1 MYIAVF
7 KNNGKDYLRLME
19 SYRTQNEQG
28 EVAIRKKIIYNIG
41 PLSKFDDGKPEYL
54 KRLRES
60 FRKGNPLIQELEGYT
75 GKKAPIEKYTI
86 RMQEGDPE
94 CVGHPKLY
102 SHVFLD
108 KLFEELGLHFFFS
121 SYKGFSKI
129 EYDVLN
135 FVKILTYGR
144 ILNPDSKMGTLD
156 QNNDYYAPI
165 LKDKFNP
172 YNVYDT
178 LDFIYENKEKIIRR
192 MNTSL
197 VKKWHRNPE
206 IIFYDVTNFFFET
219 DDPDEDVFD
228 ENGAVIKKGIR
239 KMGVSKENRKQPIV
253 QMGLFMDDRGLP
265 ISIESFPGNTLDA
278 NTFKPAISKSIDG
291 LDYARFIMIAD
302 RGMCNYQN
310 IFHLLERNNGY
321 IIAKSL
327 LKSTKAE
334 QEWAYSD
341 DDFIEV
347 SKDFKYKSH
356 IVKRTVKDA
365 DGKKRT
371 VTENVIV
378 YWSRNFYERDLHE
391 NARFLETLEK
401 ILKNPK
407 GFRITDMQARMLR
420 PFFKDDFFNSETGEV
435 IAASKLKALLDK
447 EKLEEFKSHFGY
459 YQIITSEINMPV
471 PEVIEKYHGLTRIE
485 DQFRVMKSDL
495 ETRPVYVRTREH
507 IEAHLII
514 CLIALT
520 MIRMIQCKI
529 CHSGLVPKSDDIT
542 LWSMGLPANRIQKAL
557 NKWNVEHFAND
568 LYRFCNLDDSDLKL
582 ILDAFNISIPT
593 KLFHKAD
600 LKSQIK
606 NIIVD
611 I

>member
-1 MYIAVF
+1 MYIDIF
-7 KNNGKDYLRLME
+7 KNNGTEYIRLRE
-19 SYRTQNEQG
+19 SYRTKTAEG
-28 EVAIRKKIIYNIG
+28 KVAIRKKTICNIG
-41 PLSKFDDGKPEYL
+41 PLSKFDDGQPDYL
-54 KRLRES
+54 ERLRES
-60 FRKGNPLIQELEGYT
+60 FRLGNPLIPELTEYT
-75 GKKAPIEKYTI
+75 GKEPPIEKYSI
-86 RMQEGDPE
+86 RLQEGDPE
-94 CVGHPKLY
+94 CVGHPQLY

-108 KLFEELGLHFFFS
+108 KLFDELGLEDFFR

-129 EYDVLN
+129 QYDVLN
-135 FVKILTYGR
+135 FVRLLVYGR
-144 ILNPDSKMGTLD
+144 ILNPDFKMATLE
-156 QNNDYYAPI
+156 QNDDYYTPL
-165 LKDKFNP
+165 LKNFNK

-206 IIFYDVTNFFFET
+206 IIFYDVTNFFFEIE
-219 DDPDEDVFD
+219 DPDEDVLD
-228 ENGAVIKKGIR
+228 EYGNVIEKGFR
-239 KMGVSKENRKQPIV
+239 KIGVSKENRKQPIV
-253 QMGLFMDDRGLP
+253 QMGLFMDDQGLP

-291 LDYARFIMIAD
+291 LEYARFIMIAD

-310 IFHLLERNNGY
+310 VFHLLDQNNGY
-321 IIAKSL
+321 ILAKSL

-341 DDFIEV
+341 DGFIQE
-347 SKDFKYKSH
+347 SRDFKYKSR
-356 IVKRTVKDA
+356 IMKRTVKDA
-365 DGKKRT
+365 NGKKRT

-420 PFFKDDFFNSETGEV
+420 SFFKSDFFNSETGEV

-459 YQIITSEINMPV
+459 YQIITSEINMP
-471 PEVIEKYHGLTRIE
+471 PLEAIEKYHGLTRIE

-507 IEAHLII
+507 IEAHLLI

-520 MIRMIQCKI
+520 MLRMIQCKI
-529 CHSGLVPKSDDIT
+529 CRSGLVPKSEDIT
-542 LWSMGLPANRIQKAL
+542 LWSMGLTAYRIQKAL
-557 NKWNVEHFAND
+557 NKWKVELLADD
-568 LYRFCNLDDSDLKL
+568 LYRFTDLDDPDLKL
-582 ILDAFNISIPT
+582 ILDSFDIRIPA
-593 KLFHKAD
+593 KLFRKTD
-600 LKSQIK
+600 LKSQIR
-606 NIIVD
+606 NINVTI
-611 I
+611 

>member
-1 MYIAVF
+1 MYIDIF
-7 KNNGKDYLRLME
+7 KNNGTEYIRLRE
-19 SYRTQNEQG
+19 SYRTKTADG
-28 EVAIRKKIIYNIG
+28 KVAIRKRTLCNIG
-41 PLSKFDDGKPEYL
+41 PLSKFDDGKPDYL
-54 KRLRES
+54 DRLRES
-60 FRKGNPLIQELEGYT
+60 FRLGAPLIPELTEYT
-75 GKKAPIEKYTI
+75 GKKPPLEKYHFHL
-86 RMQEGDPE
+86 QEGDPE
-94 CVGHPKLY
+94 CIGHPRLY

-108 KLFEELGLHFFFS
+108 RLLDELGLEDFFR

-129 EYDVLN
+129 QYDVLN
-135 FVKILTYGR
+135 FVRLLVYGR
-144 ILNPDSKMGTLD
+144 ILNPDSKIATLE
-156 QNNDYYAPI
+156 QNDDYYTPL
-165 LKDKFNP
+165 LKNFNS

-219 DDPDEDVFD
+219 SDPDEDLLD
-228 ENGAVIKKGIR
+228 EDGNLIERGIR

-253 QMGLFMDDRGLP
+253 QMGLFMDDQGLP

-278 NTFKPAISKSIDG
+278 NTFKTAISKSIDN

-310 IFHLLERNNGY
+310 IFHLLDQNNGY

-327 LKSTKAE
+327 LKSTKSE
-334 QEWAYSD
+334 QEWAYSNA
-341 DDFIEV
+341 DFIEV
-347 SKDFKYKSH
+347 SKDFKYKSR
-356 IVKRTVKDA
+356 IVKRTVKDTC
-365 DGKKRT
+365 GEKRT

-391 NARFLETLEK
+391 NARFLDTLEK

-407 GFRITDMQARMLR
+407 GFRVTDMQARQMR
-420 PFFKDDFFNSETGEV
+420 QFFRGDILNSETGEV
-435 IAASKLKALLDK
+435 IEASKLRALLDK
-447 EKLEEFKSHFGY
+447 KKLEEFKSHFGF

-507 IEAHLII
+507 IEAHLLI

-542 LWSMGLPANRIQKAL
+542 LWSMGLPAYRIQKAL
-557 NKWNVEHFAND
+557 NKWKVEHLTDD
-568 LYRFCNLDDSDLKL
+568 LYRFTDLDDPDLKL
-582 ILDAFNISIPT
+582 ILDSFDVKIPA
-593 KLFHKAD
+593 KLFRKTD

-606 NIIVD
+606 NINVTI
-611 I
+611 

>member
-1 MYIAVF
+1 MYIDIF
-7 KNNGKDYLRLME
+7 KNNGTEYIRLRE
-19 SYRTQNEQG
+19 SYRTKTADG
-28 EVAIRKKIIYNIG
+28 KVAIRKRTLCNIG
-41 PLSKFDDGKPEYL
+41 PLSKFDDGKPDYL
-54 KRLRES
+54 DRLRES
-60 FRKGNPLIQELEGYT
+60 FRLGTPLIPELTEYT
-75 GKKAPIEKYTI
+75 GKKPPLEKYHFHL
-86 RMQEGDPE
+86 QEGDPE
-94 CVGHPKLY
+94 CIGHPRLY

-108 KLFEELGLHFFFS
+108 RLLDELGLEDFFR

-129 EYDVLN
+129 QYDVLN
-135 FVKILTYGR
+135 FVRLLVYGR
-144 ILNPDSKMGTLD
+144 ILNPDSKIATLE
-156 QNNDYYAPI
+156 QNDDYYTPL
-165 LKDKFNP
+165 LKNFNS

-219 DDPDEDVFD
+219 SDPDEDLLD
-228 ENGAVIKKGIR
+228 EDGNLIERGIR

-253 QMGLFMDDRGLP
+253 QMGLFMDDQGLP

-278 NTFKPAISKSIDG
+278 NTFKPAISKSIDN

-310 IFHLLERNNGY
+310 IFHLLDQNNGY

-327 LKSTKAE
+327 LKSTKSE
-334 QEWAYSD
+334 QEWAYSNA
-341 DDFIEV
+341 DFIEV
-347 SKDFKYKSH
+347 SKDFKYKSR
-356 IVKRTVKDA
+356 IVKRTVKDTC
-365 DGKKRT
+365 GEKRT

-391 NARFLETLEK
+391 NARFLDTLEK

-407 GFRITDMQARMLR
+407 GFRVTDMQARQMR
-420 PFFKDDFFNSETGEV
+420 QFFRGDILNSETGEV
-435 IAASKLKALLDK
+435 IEASKLRALLDK
-447 EKLEEFKSHFGY
+447 KKLEEFKSHFGF

-507 IEAHLII
+507 IEAHLLI

-542 LWSMGLPANRIQKAL
+542 LWSMGLPAYRIQKAL
-557 NKWNVEHFAND
+557 NKWKVEHLADD
-568 LYRFCNLDDSDLKL
+568 LYRFTDLDDPDLKL
-582 ILDAFNISIPT
+582 ILDSFDVKIPA
-593 KLFHKAD
+593 KLFRKTD

-606 NIIVD
+606 NINVTI
-611 I
+611 

>member
-1 MYIAVF
+1 MYIDIF
-7 KNNGKDYLRLME
+7 KNNGTEYIRLRE
-19 SYRTQNEQG
+19 SYRTKTADG
-28 EVAIRKKIIYNIG
+28 KVAIRKRTLCNIG
-41 PLSKFDDGKPEYL
+41 PLSKFDDGKPDYL
-54 KRLRES
+54 DRLRES
-60 FRKGNPLIQELEGYT
+60 FRLGAPLIPELTEYT
-75 GKKAPIEKYTI
+75 GKKPPLEKYHFHL
-86 RMQEGDPE
+86 QEGDPE
-94 CVGHPKLY
+94 CIGHPRLY

-108 KLFEELGLHFFFS
+108 RLLDELGLEDFFR

-129 EYDVLN
+129 QYDVLN
-135 FVKILTYGR
+135 FVRLLVYGR
-144 ILNPDSKMGTLD
+144 ILNPDSKIATLE
-156 QNNDYYAPI
+156 QNDDYYTPL
-165 LKDKFNP
+165 LKNFNS

-219 DDPDEDVFD
+219 SDPDEDLLD
-228 ENGAVIKKGIR
+228 EDGNLIERGIR

-253 QMGLFMDDRGLP
+253 QMGLFMDDQGLP

-278 NTFKPAISKSIDG
+278 NTFKPAISKSIDN

-310 IFHLLERNNGY
+310 IFHLLDQNNGY

-327 LKSTKAE
+327 LKSTKSE
-334 QEWAYSD
+334 QEWAYSNA
-341 DDFIEV
+341 DFIEV
-347 SKDFKYKSH
+347 SKDFKYKSN
-356 IVKRTVKDA
+356 IVKRTVKDTC
-365 DGKKRT
+365 GEKRT

-391 NARFLETLEK
+391 NARFLDTLEK

-407 GFRITDMQARMLR
+407 GFRVTDMQARQMR
-420 PFFKDDFFNSETGEV
+420 QFFRGDILNSETGEV
-435 IAASKLKALLDK
+435 IEASKLRALLDK
-447 EKLEEFKSHFGY
+447 KKLEEFKSHFGF

-495 ETRPVYVRTREH
+495 ETRSVYVRTREH
-507 IEAHLII
+507 IEAHLLI

-529 CHSGLVPKSDDIT
+529 CHSGLLPKSDDIT
-542 LWSMGLPANRIQKAL
+542 LWSMGLPAYRIQKAL
-557 NKWNVEHFAND
+557 NKWKVEHLADD
-568 LYRFCNLDDSDLKL
+568 LYRFTDLDDPNLKL
-582 ILDAFNISIPT
+582 ILDSFDVKIPA
-593 KLFHKAD
+593 KLFRKTD

-606 NIIVD
+606 NINVTI
-611 I
+611 

>member
-1 MYIAVF
+1 MYIDIF
-7 KNNGKDYLRLME
+7 KNNGTEYIRLRE
-19 SYRTQNEQG
+19 SYRTKTAEG
-28 EVAIRKKIIYNIG
+28 KVAIRKRTICNIG
-41 PLSKFDDGKPEYL
+41 PLSKFDDGQPDYL
-54 KRLRES
+54 ERLRES
-60 FRKGNPLIQELEGYT
+60 FRLGNPLIPELTEYT
-75 GKKAPIEKYTI
+75 GKKPPIEKYSI
-86 RMQEGDPE
+86 RLQEGDPE
-94 CVGHPKLY
+94 CVGHPQLY

-108 KLFEELGLHFFFS
+108 KLFDELGLEDFFR

-129 EYDVLN
+129 QYDVLN
-135 FVKILTYGR
+135 FVRLLVYGR
-144 ILNPDSKMGTLD
+144 ILNPDSKMATLE
-156 QNNDYYAPI
+156 QNDDYYTPL
-165 LKDKFNP
+165 LKNFNK

-206 IIFYDVTNFFFET
+206 IIFYDVTNFFFEIE
-219 DDPDEDVFD
+219 DPDEDVLD
-228 ENGAVIKKGIR
+228 EYGNVIEKGFR
-239 KMGVSKENRKQPIV
+239 KIGVSKENRKQPIV
-253 QMGLFMDDRGLP
+253 QMGLFMDDQGLP

-291 LDYARFIMIAD
+291 LEYARFIMIAD

-310 IFHLLERNNGY
+310 VFHLLDQNNGY
-321 IIAKSL
+321 ILAKSL

-341 DDFIEV
+341 DGFIQE
-347 SKDFKYKSH
+347 SRDFKYKSR
-356 IVKRTVKDA
+356 IMKRTVKDA
-365 DGKKRT
+365 NGKKRT

-420 PFFKDDFFNSETGEV
+420 PFFKSDFFNSETGEV

-459 YQIITSEINMPV
+459 YQIITSEINMP
-471 PEVIEKYHGLTRIE
+471 PLEAIEKYHGLTRIE

-507 IEAHLII
+507 IEAHLLI

-542 LWSMGLPANRIQKAL
+542 LWSMGLPAYRIQKAL
-557 NKWNVEHFAND
+557 NKWKVEILADD
-568 LYRFCNLDDSDLKL
+568 LYRFTDLDDPDLKL
-582 ILDAFNISIPT
+582 ILDSFDIRIPA
-593 KLFHKAD
+593 KLFRKTD
-600 LKSQIK
+600 LKSQIR
-606 NIIVD
+606 NINVTI
-611 I
+611 

>member
-1 MYIAVF
+1 MYIDIF
-7 KNNGKDYLRLME
+7 KNNNTEYIRLRE
-19 SYRTQNEQG
+19 SYRTKTSEG
-28 EVAIRKKIIYNIG
+28 KVAIRKRTICNIG
-41 PLSKFDDGKPEYL
+41 PLSKFDDGQPNYL
-54 KRLRES
+54 ERLRES
-60 FRKGNPLIQELEGYT
+60 FRLGNPLIPELTEYT
-75 GKKAPIEKYTI
+75 GKKPPMEKYTI
-86 RMQEGDPE
+86 RLQEGDPE
-94 CVGHPKLY
+94 CIGHPRLY

-108 KLFEELGLHFFFS
+108 KLFDELGLKDFFR

-129 EYDVLN
+129 QYDVLN
-135 FVKILTYGR
+135 FVRLLVYGR
-144 ILNPDSKMGTLD
+144 ILNPDSKMATLE
-156 QNNDYYAPI
+156 QNDDYYTPL
-165 LKDKFNP
+165 LKNFNP

-178 LDFIYENKEKIIRR
+178 LDFIYENREKIIRR

-206 IIFYDVTNFFFET
+206 IIFYDVTNFFFDIE
-219 DDPDEDVFD
+219 DPDEDVLD
-228 ENGAVIKKGIR
+228 KEGNVMERGIR

-253 QMGLFMDDRGLP
+253 QMGLFMDDQGLP
-265 ISIESFPGNTLDA
+265 ISIEAFPGNTLDA

-291 LDYARFIMIAD
+291 LEYARFIMIAD

-310 IFHLLERNNGY
+310 VFHLFDQNNGY
-321 IIAKSL
+321 ILAKSL

-334 QEWAYSD
+334 QVWAYSD
-341 DDFIEV
+341 DGFIQE
-347 SKDFKYKSH
+347 SKDFKYKSR
-356 IVKRTVKDA
+356 IMKRTVKDVN
-365 DGKKRT
+365 GKKRT

-407 GFRITDMQARMLR
+407 GFQITDMQARMMR
-420 PFFKDDFFNSETGEV
+420 PFFKADFFNSETGEV
-435 IAASKLKALLDK
+435 IAGSKLKALLDK

-459 YQIITSEINMPV
+459 YQIITSEINMP
-471 PEVIEKYHGLTRIE
+471 PLEAIEKYHGLTRIE

-507 IEAHLII
+507 IEAHLLI

-542 LWSMGLPANRIQKAL
+542 LWSMGLPAYRIQKAL
-557 NKWNVEHFAND
+557 NKWKVELLADD
-568 LYRFCNLDDSDLKL
+568 LYRFTDLDDPDLKL
-582 ILDAFNISIPT
+582 ILDSFDIKIPA
-593 KLFHKAD
+593 KLFRKTD
-600 LKSQIK
+600 LKSQIR
-606 NIIVD
+606 NINVTI
-611 I
+611 

>member
-1 MYIAVF
+1 MYIDIF
-7 KNNGKDYLRLME
+7 KNNGTEYIRLRE
-19 SYRTQNEQG
+19 SYRTKTAEG
-28 EVAIRKKIIYNIG
+28 KVAIRKRTICNIG
-41 PLSKFDDGKPEYL
+41 PLSKFDDGQPDYL
-54 KRLRES
+54 ERLRES
-60 FRKGNPLIQELEGYT
+60 FRLGNPLIPELTGYT
-75 GKKAPIEKYTI
+75 GKKPPIEKYSI
-86 RMQEGDPE
+86 RLQEGDPE
-94 CVGHPKLY
+94 CVGHPRLY
-102 SHVFLD
+102 SHVFLN
-108 KLFEELGLHFFFS
+108 KLFDELGLEDFFR

-129 EYDVLN
+129 QYDVLN
-135 FVKILTYGR
+135 FVRLLVYGR
-144 ILNPDSKMGTLD
+144 ILNPDSKMATLE
-156 QNNDYYAPI
+156 QNDDYYTPL
-165 LKDKFNP
+165 LKNFNK

-192 MNTSL
+192 MNTAL

-206 IIFYDVTNFFFET
+206 IIFYDVTNFFFEIE
-219 DDPDEDVFD
+219 DPDEDILD
-228 ENGAVIKKGIR
+228 EEGNVIERGIR

-253 QMGLFMDDRGLP
+253 QMGLFMDDQGLP

-291 LDYARFIMIAD
+291 LEYARFIMVAD

-310 IFHLLERNNGY
+310 AFHLLDQNNGY
-321 IIAKSL
+321 ILAKSL

-334 QEWAYSD
+334 QEWAYSNA
-341 DDFIEV
+341 DFVEV
-347 SKDFKYKSH
+347 SKDFKYKSR
-356 IVKRTVKDA
+356 IMKRTVKDA
-365 DGKKRT
+365 NGKKRT
-371 VTENVIV
+371 LTENVIV

-420 PFFKDDFFNSETGEV
+420 PFFKSDFFNSETGEV

-459 YQIITSEINMPV
+459 YQIITSEINMP
-471 PEVIEKYHGLTRIE
+471 PLEAIEKYHGLTRIE

-507 IEAHLII
+507 IEAHLLI

-542 LWSMGLPANRIQKAL
+542 LWSMGLPAYRIQKAL
-557 NKWNVEHFAND
+557 NKWKVELLADD
-568 LYRFCNLDDSDLKL
+568 LYRFIDLDDQDLKL
-582 ILDAFNISIPT
+582 ILDSFDIRIPA
-593 KLFHKAD
+593 KLFRKTD
-600 LKSQIK
+600 LKSQIR
-606 NIIVD
+606 NINLTI
-611 I
+611 

>member
-1 MYIAVF
+1 MYIDIF
-7 KNNGKDYLRLME
+7 KNNGTEYIRLRE
-19 SYRTQNEQG
+19 SYRTKTAEG
-28 EVAIRKKIIYNIG
+28 KVAIRKKTICNIG
-41 PLSKFDDGKPEYL
+41 PLSKFDDGQPDYL
-54 KRLRES
+54 ERLRES
-60 FRKGNPLIQELEGYT
+60 FRLGNPLIPELTEYT
-75 GKKAPIEKYTI
+75 GKEPPIEKYSI
-86 RMQEGDPE
+86 RLQEGDPE
-94 CVGHPKLY
+94 CVGHPQLY

-108 KLFEELGLHFFFS
+108 KLFDELGLEDFFR

-129 EYDVLN
+129 QYDVLN
-135 FVKILTYGR
+135 FVRLLVYGR
-144 ILNPDSKMGTLD
+144 ILNPDSKMATLE
-156 QNNDYYAPI
+156 QNDDYYTPL
-165 LKDKFNP
+165 LKNFNK

-206 IIFYDVTNFFFET
+206 IIFYDVTNFFFEIE
-219 DDPDEDVFD
+219 DPDEDVLD
-228 ENGAVIKKGIR
+228 EYGNVIEKGFR
-239 KMGVSKENRKQPIV
+239 KIGVSKENRKQPIV
-253 QMGLFMDDRGLP
+253 QMGLFMDDQGLP

-291 LDYARFIMIAD
+291 LEYARFIMIAD

-310 IFHLLERNNGY
+310 VFHLLDQNNGY
-321 IIAKSL
+321 ILAKSL

-341 DDFIEV
+341 DGFIQE
-347 SKDFKYKSH
+347 SRDFKYKSR
-356 IVKRTVKDA
+356 IMKRTVKDA
-365 DGKKRT
+365 NGKKRT

-420 PFFKDDFFNSETGEV
+420 PFFKSDFFNSETGEV

-459 YQIITSEINMPV
+459 YQIITSEINMP
-471 PEVIEKYHGLTRIE
+471 PLEAIEKYHGLTRIE

-507 IEAHLII
+507 IEAHLLI

-520 MIRMIQCKI
+520 MLRMIQCKI
-529 CHSGLVPKSDDIT
+529 CRSGLVPKSEDIT
-542 LWSMGLPANRIQKAL
+542 LWSMGLTAYRIQKAL
-557 NKWNVEHFAND
+557 NKWKVELLADD
-568 LYRFCNLDDSDLKL
+568 LYRFTDLDDPDLKL
-582 ILDAFNISIPT
+582 ILDSFDIRIPA
-593 KLFHKAD
+593 KLFRKTD
-600 LKSQIK
+600 LKSQIR
-606 NIIVD
+606 NINVTI
-611 I
+611 

>member
-1 MYIAVF
+1 MYIDKF
-7 KNNGKDYLRLME
+7 KNNGTEYIRLRE
-19 SYRTQNEQG
+19 SYRTKTSEG
-28 EVAIRKKIIYNIG
+28 KVAIRKRTICNIG
-41 PLSKFDDGKPEYL
+41 PLSKFDDGQPNYL
-54 KRLRES
+54 ERLRES
-60 FRKGNPLIQELEGYT
+60 FRLGNPLIPELTEYT
-75 GKKAPIEKYTI
+75 GKKPPMEKYTI
-86 RMQEGDPE
+86 RLQEGDPE
-94 CVGHPKLY
+94 CIGHPRLY

-108 KLFEELGLHFFFS
+108 KLFDELGLEDFFR

-129 EYDVLN
+129 QYDVLN
-135 FVKILTYGR
+135 FVRLLVYGR
-144 ILNPDSKMGTLD
+144 ILNPDSKMATLE
-156 QNNDYYAPI
+156 QNDDYYTPL
-165 LKDKFNP
+165 LKNFNP

-178 LDFIYENKEKIIRR
+178 LDFIYENREKIIRR

-197 VKKWHRNPE
+197 VKKWYRNPE
-206 IIFYDVTNFFFET
+206 IIFYDVTNFFFEIE
-219 DDPDEDVFD
+219 DPDEDVLD
-228 ENGAVIKKGIR
+228 KEGNVMERGIR

-253 QMGLFMDDRGLP
+253 QMGLFMDDQGLP
-265 ISIESFPGNTLDA
+265 ISIEAFPGNTLDA

-291 LDYARFIMIAD
+291 LEYARFIMIAD

-310 IFHLLERNNGY
+310 VFHLLDQNNGY
-321 IIAKSL
+321 ILAKSL

-334 QEWAYSD
+334 QAWAYSD
-341 DDFIEV
+341 DGFIQE
-347 SKDFKYKSH
+347 SKDFKYKSR
-356 IVKRTVKDA
+356 IMKRTVKDVN
-365 DGKKRT
+365 GKKRT

-407 GFRITDMQARMLR
+407 GFRITDMQARMMR
-420 PFFKDDFFNSETGEV
+420 PFFKADFFNSETGEV

-459 YQIITSEINMPV
+459 YQIITSEINMP
-471 PEVIEKYHGLTRIE
+471 PLEAIEKYHGLTRIE

-507 IEAHLII
+507 IEAHLLI

-542 LWSMGLPANRIQKAL
+542 LWSMGLAAYRIQKAL
-557 NKWNVEHFAND
+557 NKWKVELLAND
-568 LYRFCNLDDSDLKL
+568 LYRFTDLDDLDLKL
-582 ILDAFNISIPT
+582 ILDSFDIRIPA
-593 KLFHKAD
+593 KLFRKTD
-600 LKSQIK
+600 LKSQIR
-606 NIIVD
+606 NINVTI
-611 I
+611 

>member
-1 MYIAVF
+1 MYIDIF
-7 KNNGKDYLRLME
+7 KNNGTEYIRLRE
-19 SYRTQNEQG
+19 SYRTKTAEG
-28 EVAIRKKIIYNIG
+28 KVAIRKRTICNIG
-41 PLSKFDDGKPEYL
+41 PLSKFDDGQPDYL
-54 KRLRES
+54 ERLRES
-60 FRKGNPLIQELEGYT
+60 FRLGNPLIPELKEYT
-75 GKKAPIEKYTI
+75 GKKPPIEKYSI
-86 RMQEGDPE
+86 RLQEGDPE
-94 CVGHPKLY
+94 CVGHPQLY

-108 KLFEELGLHFFFS
+108 KLFDELGLEDFFR

-129 EYDVLN
+129 QYDVLN
-135 FVKILTYGR
+135 FVRLLVYGR
-144 ILNPDSKMGTLD
+144 ILNPDSKMATLE
-156 QNNDYYAPI
+156 QNDDYYTPL
-165 LKDKFNP
+165 LKNFNK

-206 IIFYDVTNFFFET
+206 IIFYDVTNFFFEIE
-219 DDPDEDVFD
+219 DPDEDVLD
-228 ENGAVIKKGIR
+228 EYGNVIEKGFR
-239 KMGVSKENRKQPIV
+239 KIGVSKENRKQPIV
-253 QMGLFMDDRGLP
+253 QMGLFMDDQGLP

-291 LDYARFIMIAD
+291 LEYARFIMIAD

-310 IFHLLERNNGY
+310 VFHLLDQNNGY
-321 IIAKSL
+321 ILAKSL

-341 DDFIEV
+341 DGFIQE
-347 SKDFKYKSH
+347 SRDFKYKSR
-356 IVKRTVKDA
+356 IMKRTVKDA
-365 DGKKRT
+365 NGKKRT

-420 PFFKDDFFNSETGEV
+420 PFFKSDFFNSETGEV

-459 YQIITSEINMPV
+459 YQIITSEINMP
-471 PEVIEKYHGLTRIE
+471 PLEAIEKYHGLTRIE

-507 IEAHLII
+507 IEAHLLI

-542 LWSMGLPANRIQKAL
+542 LWSMGLPAYRIQKAL
-557 NKWNVEHFAND
+557 NKWKVELLADD
-568 LYRFCNLDDSDLKL
+568 LYRFTDLDDPDLKL
-582 ILDAFNISIPT
+582 ILDSFDIRIPA
-593 KLFHKAD
+593 KLFRKTD
-600 LKSQIK
+600 LKSQIR
-606 NIIVD
+606 NINVTI
-611 I
+611 

>member
-1 MYIAVF
+1 MYIDIF
-7 KNNGKDYLRLME
+7 KNNGTEYIRLRE
-19 SYRTQNEQG
+19 SYRTKTADG
-28 EVAIRKKIIYNIG
+28 KVAIRKRTLCNIG
-41 PLSKFDDGKPEYL
+41 PLSKFDDGKPDYL
-54 KRLRES
+54 DRLRES
-60 FRKGNPLIQELEGYT
+60 FRLGAPLIPELTEYT
-75 GKKAPIEKYTI
+75 GKKPPLEKYHFHL
-86 RMQEGDPE
+86 QEGDPE
-94 CVGHPKLY
+94 CIGHPRLY

-108 KLFEELGLHFFFS
+108 RLLDELGLEDFFR

-129 EYDVLN
+129 QYDVLN
-135 FVKILTYGR
+135 FVRLLVYGR
-144 ILNPDSKMGTLD
+144 ILNPDSKIATLE
-156 QNNDYYAPI
+156 QNDDYYTPL
-165 LKDKFNP
+165 LKNFNS

-219 DDPDEDVFD
+219 SDPDEDLLD
-228 ENGAVIKKGIR
+228 EDGNLIERGIR

-253 QMGLFMDDRGLP
+253 QMGLFMDDQGLP

-278 NTFKPAISKSIDG
+278 NTFKPAISKSIDN

-310 IFHLLERNNGY
+310 IFHLLDQNNGY

-327 LKSTKAE
+327 LKSTKSE
-334 QEWAYSD
+334 QEWAYSNA
-341 DDFIEV
+341 DFIEV
-347 SKDFKYKSH
+347 SKDFKYKSR
-356 IVKRTVKDA
+356 IVKRTVKDTC
-365 DGKKRT
+365 GEKRT

-391 NARFLETLEK
+391 NARFLDTLEK

-407 GFRITDMQARMLR
+407 GFRVTNMQARQMR
-420 PFFKDDFFNSETGEV
+420 QFFRGDILNSETGEV
-435 IAASKLKALLDK
+435 IEASKLRALLDK
-447 EKLEEFKSHFGY
+447 KKLVEFKSHFGF

-507 IEAHLII
+507 IEAHLLI

-542 LWSMGLPANRIQKAL
+542 LWSMGLPAYRIQKAL
-557 NKWNVEHFAND
+557 NKWKVEHLADD
-568 LYRFCNLDDSDLKL
+568 LYRFTDLDDTDLKL
-582 ILDAFNISIPT
+582 ILDSFDVKIPA
-593 KLFHKAD
+593 KLFRKTD

-606 NIIVD
+606 NINVTI
-611 I
+611 

>member
-1 MYIAVF
+1 MYIDVF
-7 KNNGKDYLRLME
+7 KNNGTEYIRLRE
-19 SYRTQNEQG
+19 SYRTKTAEG
-28 EVAIRKKIIYNIG
+28 KVAIRKRTICNIG
-41 PLSKFDDGKPEYL
+41 PLSKFDDGQPDYL
-54 KRLRES
+54 ERLRES
-60 FRKGNPLIQELEGYT
+60 FRLGNPLIPELTEYT
-75 GKKAPIEKYTI
+75 GKKPPIEKYSI
-86 RMQEGDPE
+86 RLQEGDPE
-94 CVGHPKLY
+94 CVGHPQLY

-108 KLFEELGLHFFFS
+108 KLFDELGLEDFFR

-129 EYDVLN
+129 QYDVLN
-135 FVKILTYGR
+135 FVRLLVYGR
-144 ILNPDSKMGTLD
+144 ILNPDSKMATLE
-156 QNNDYYAPI
+156 QNDDYYTPL
-165 LKDKFNP
+165 LKSFNK

-206 IIFYDVTNFFFET
+206 IIFYDVTNFFFEIE
-219 DDPDEDVFD
+219 DPDEDILD
-228 ENGAVIKKGIR
+228 EEGNVIERGIR

-253 QMGLFMDDRGLP
+253 QMGLFMDDQGLP

-291 LDYARFIMIAD
+291 LEYARFIMIAD

-310 IFHLLERNNGY
+310 VFHLLDQNNGY
-321 IIAKSL
+321 ILAKSL

-341 DDFIEV
+341 DGFIQE
-347 SKDFKYKSH
+347 SRDFKYKSR
-356 IVKRTVKDA
+356 IMKRTVKDA
-365 DGKKRT
+365 NGKKRT

-420 PFFKDDFFNSETGEV
+420 PFFKSDFFNSETGEV

-459 YQIITSEINMPV
+459 YQIITSEINMP
-471 PEVIEKYHGLTRIE
+471 PLEAIEKYHGLTRIE

-507 IEAHLII
+507 IEAHLLI

-520 MIRMIQCKI
+520 MIRMIQCKM

-542 LWSMGLPANRIQKAL
+542 LWSMGLPAYRIQKAL
-557 NKWNVEHFAND
+557 NKWKVELLADD
-568 LYRFCNLDDSDLKL
+568 LYRFTDLDDPDLKL
-582 ILDAFNISIPT
+582 ILDSFDIRIPA
-593 KLFHKAD
+593 KLFRKTD
-600 LKSQIK
+600 LKSQIR
-606 NIIVD
+606 NINVTI
-611 I
+611 

>member
-1 MYIAVF
+1 MYIDIF
-7 KNNGKDYLRLME
+7 KNNGTEYIRLRE
-19 SYRTQNEQG
+19 SYRTKTAEG
-28 EVAIRKKIIYNIG
+28 KVAIRKKTICNIG
-41 PLSKFDDGKPEYL
+41 PLSKFDDGQPDYL
-54 KRLRES
+54 ERLRES
-60 FRKGNPLIQELEGYT
+60 FRLGNPLIPELTEYT
-75 GKKAPIEKYTI
+75 GKEPPIEKYSI
-86 RMQEGDPE
+86 RLQEGDPE
-94 CVGHPKLY
+94 CVGHPQLY

-108 KLFEELGLHFFFS
+108 KLFDELGLEDFFR

-129 EYDVLN
+129 QYDVLN
-135 FVKILTYGR
+135 FVRLLVYGR
-144 ILNPDSKMGTLD
+144 ILNPDSKMATLE
-156 QNNDYYAPI
+156 QNDDYYTPL
-165 LKDKFNP
+165 LKNFNK

-206 IIFYDVTNFFFET
+206 IIFYDVTNFFFEIE
-219 DDPDEDVFD
+219 DPDEDVLD
-228 ENGAVIKKGIR
+228 EYGNVIEKGFR
-239 KMGVSKENRKQPIV
+239 KIGVSKENRKQPIV
-253 QMGLFMDDRGLP
+253 QMGLFMDDQGLP

-291 LDYARFIMIAD
+291 LEYARFIMIAD

-310 IFHLLERNNGY
+310 VFHLLDQNNGY
-321 IIAKSL
+321 ILAKSL

-341 DDFIEV
+341 DGFIQE
-347 SKDFKYKSH
+347 SRDFKYKSR
-356 IVKRTVKDA
+356 IMKRTVKDA
-365 DGKKRT
+365 NGKKRT

-420 PFFKDDFFNSETGEV
+420 PFFKSDFFNSETGEV

-459 YQIITSEINMPV
+459 YQIITSEINMP
-471 PEVIEKYHGLTRIE
+471 PLEAIEKYHGLTRIE

-507 IEAHLII
+507 IEAHLLI

-520 MIRMIQCKI
+520 MLRMIQCKI
-529 CHSGLVPKSDDIT
+529 CRSGLVPKSEDIT
-542 LWSMGLPANRIQKAL
+542 LWSMGLL
-557 NKWNVEHFAND
+557 H
-568 LYRFCNLDDSDLKL
+568 
-582 ILDAFNISIPT
+582 
-593 KLFHKAD
+593 
-600 LKSQIK
+600 
-606 NIIVD
+606 IVSRKP
-611 I
+611 

>member
-1 MYIAVF
+1 MYIDIF
-7 KNNGKDYLRLME
+7 KNNGTEYIRLRE
-19 SYRTQNEQG
+19 SYRTKTAEG
-28 EVAIRKKIIYNIG
+28 KVAIRKRTICNIG
-41 PLSKFDDGKPEYL
+41 PLSKFDDGQPDYL
-54 KRLRES
+54 ERLRES
-60 FRKGNPLIQELEGYT
+60 FRLGNPLIPELTEYT
-75 GKKAPIEKYTI
+75 GKKPPIEKYSI
-86 RMQEGDPE
+86 RLQEGDPE
-94 CVGHPKLY
+94 CVGHPQLY

-108 KLFEELGLHFFFS
+108 KLFDELGLEDFFR

-129 EYDVLN
+129 QYDVLN
-135 FVKILTYGR
+135 FVRLLVYGR
-144 ILNPDSKMGTLD
+144 ILNPDSKMATLE
-156 QNNDYYAPI
+156 QNDDYYTPL
-165 LKDKFNP
+165 LKNFNK

-206 IIFYDVTNFFFET
+206 IIFYDVTNFFFEIE
-219 DDPDEDVFD
+219 DPDEDVLD
-228 ENGAVIKKGIR
+228 EYGNVIEKGFR
-239 KMGVSKENRKQPIV
+239 KIGVSKENRKQPIV
-253 QMGLFMDDRGLP
+253 QMGLFMDDQGLP

-291 LDYARFIMIAD
+291 LEYARFIMIAD

-310 IFHLLERNNGY
+310 VFHLLDQNNGY
-321 IIAKSL
+321 ILAKSL

-341 DDFIEV
+341 DGFIQE
-347 SKDFKYKSH
+347 SRDFKYKSR
-356 IVKRTVKDA
+356 IMKRTVKDA
-365 DGKKRT
+365 NGKKRT

-420 PFFKDDFFNSETGEV
+420 PFFKSDFINSETGEV

-459 YQIITSEINMPV
+459 YQIITSEINMP
-471 PEVIEKYHGLTRIE
+471 PLEAIEKYHGLTRIE

-507 IEAHLII
+507 IEAHLLI

-529 CHSGLVPKSDDIT
+529 CHSGLVPKSEDIT
-542 LWSMGLPANRIQKAL
+542 LWSMGLTAYRIQKAL
-557 NKWNVEHFAND
+557 NKWKVELLADD
-568 LYRFCNLDDSDLKL
+568 LYRFIDLDDQDLKL
-582 ILDAFNISIPT
+582 ILDSFDIRIPA
-593 KLFHKAD
+593 KLFRKTD
-600 LKSQIK
+600 LKSQIR
-606 NIIVD
+606 NINVTI
-611 I
+611 

>member
-1 MYIAVF
+1 MYIDIF
-7 KNNGKDYLRLME
+7 KNNGTEYIRLRE
-19 SYRTQNEQG
+19 SYRTKTEDG
-28 EVAIRKKIIYNIG
+28 KIVIRKRTICNIG
-41 PLSKFDDGKPEYL
+41 PLSKFDDGEPNFL
-54 KRLRES
+54 DRLRES
-60 FRKGNPLIQELEGYT
+60 FRLGNPIIDELIPF
-75 GKKAPIEKYTI
+75 GKETPLEKYII
-86 RMQEGDPE
+86 RLQEGDPE

-108 KLFEELGLHFFFS
+108 KLFDELGLSDFFR

-135 FVKILTYGR
+135 FVKILVYGR
-144 ILNPDSKMGTLD
+144 ILNPDSKMGTLE
-156 QNNDYYAPI
+156 QNDDYYTPL
-165 LKDKFNP
+165 LKNFNP

-178 LDFIYENKEKIIRR
+178 LDFIYDNKDKIIRR

-219 DDPDEDVFD
+219 DDPDEDTFD
-228 ENGAVIKKGIR
+228 EEGNLLDPGIR

-253 QMGLFMDDRGLP
+253 QMGLFMDDQGLP
-265 ISIESFPGNTLDA
+265 ISIETFPGNTLDA

-291 LDYARFIMIAD
+291 LNYTRFLMVAD
-302 RGMCNYQN
+302 RGMCTYQN
-310 IFHLLERNNGY
+310 IFHLLDRNHGY

-334 QEWAYSD
+334 QDWAYAED
-341 DDFIEV
+341 GFV
-347 SKDFKYKSH
+347 QQSKDFKYKSR
-356 IVKRTVKDA
+356 IMKRTIQCA
-365 DGKKRT
+365 DGQKRT

-401 ILKNPK
+401 ILINPK
-407 GFRITDMQARMLR
+407 GFRITDMQARLMR

-435 IAASKLKALLDK
+435 IAASKLRVLLD
-447 EKLEEFKSHFGY
+447 EDKLEEFKSHFGY

-471 PEVIEKYHGLTRIE
+471 LEVIEKYHGLSRIE

-495 ETRPVYVRTREH
+495 DTRPVYVRTREH

-520 MIRMIQCKI
+520 IIRLIQCKI
-529 CHSGLVPKSDDIT
+529 CHSNFSP
-542 LWSMGLPANRIQKAL
+542 
-557 NKWNVEHFAND
+557 
-568 LYRFCNLDDSDLKL
+568 
-582 ILDAFNISIPT
+582 
-593 KLFHKAD
+593 
-600 LKSQIK
+600 
-606 NIIVD
+606 
-611 I
+611 

>member
-19 SYRTQNEQG
+19 SYRTKTDEG
-28 EVAIRKKIIYNIG
+28 KIVVRKRIVCNIG
-41 PLSKFDDGKPEYL
+41 PLSKYDDGKPDYL
-54 KRLRES
+54 MRLRES
-60 FRKGNPLIQELEGYT
+60 FRLGKPLISELEEYSKRKNPL
-75 GKKAPIEKYTI
+75 EKYTV
-86 RMQEGDPE
+86 RLQEGDPE
-94 CVGHPKLY
+94 CIGHPKLY

-108 KLFEELGLHFFFS
+108 KLFEELGLNFFFS

-156 QNNDYYAPI
+156 QNNDYYMPF

-219 DDPDEDVFD
+219 DDPDEDVLD
-228 ENGAVIKKGIR
+228 EEGNVLEKGIR

-253 QMGLFMDDRGLP
+253 QMGLFMDDQGLP
-265 ISIESFPGNTLDA
+265 VSIESFPGNTLDA
-278 NTFKPAISKSIDG
+278 NTFKPAVSKSIDG
-291 LDYARFIMIAD
+291 LDYTRFIMIAD

-310 IFHLLERNNGY
+310 IFHLLDQNNGY
-321 IIAKSL
+321 IFAKSL

-334 QEWAYSD
+334 QAWAYSD
-341 DDFIEV
+341 DDFIQEN
-347 SKDFKYKSH
+347 SNFKYKSR
-356 IVKRTVKDA
+356 IIKRKIKDSN
-365 DGKKRT
+365 GEKRT
-371 VTENVIV
+371 VTEKVIV

-391 NARFLETLEK
+391 NARFIETLEK

-407 GFRITDMQARMLR
+407 GFRITDMQARMIR
-420 PFFKDDFFNSETGEV
+420 PFFKGDFFNSETGEV
-435 IAASKLKALLDK
+435 IASSKLRALLDK

-459 YQIITSEINMPV
+459 YQLITSEINMPV
-471 PEVIEKYHGLTRIE
+471 SEVIEKYHGLTRIE

-495 ETRPVYVRTREH
+495 ETRPVYVRTKEH

-542 LWSMGLPANRIQKAL
+542 HWSTGLPAHRIQRAL
-557 NKWNVEHFAND
+557 NKWKVELFADD
-568 LYRFCNLDDSDLKL
+568 LYRFTDLDDSDLKL
-582 ILDAFNISIPT
+582 IMDSFDIHIPA
-593 KLFHKAD
+593 KLFRKTA

-606 NIIVD
+606 NINMEI
-611 I
+611 

>member
-19 SYRTQNEQG
+19 SYRTKSESG
-28 EVAIRKKIIYNIG
+28 KVAIRKRIICNIG
-41 PLSKFDDGKPEYL
+41 PLSKFDDGKPDYL
-54 KRLRES
+54 DRLRES
-60 FRKGNPLIQELEGYT
+60 FRLGTPLIPELEEYT
-75 GKKAPIEKYTI
+75 GKEPTFEKYTA
-86 RMQEGDPE
+86 RLQEGDPE
-94 CVGHPKLY
+94 CIGHPRLY

-108 KLFEELGLHFFFS
+108 KLLDELGLEDFFR

-129 EYDVLN
+129 QYDVLN
-135 FVKILTYGR
+135 FVRLLVYGR
-144 ILNPDSKMGTLD
+144 ILNPDSKIATLE
-156 QNNDYYAPI
+156 QNDDYFTPL
-165 LKDKFNP
+165 LKNFNP

-178 LDFIYENKEKIIRR
+178 LDFIYENREKIIRR

-219 DDPDEDVFD
+219 EYPDEDIFD
-228 ENGAVIKKGIR
+228 EDGNVIEKGIR

-253 QMGLFMDDRGLP
+253 QMGLFMDDQGFP

-278 NTFKPAISKSIDG
+278 NTFKSAISRSIDN

-302 RGMCNYQN
+302 RGMFNYQN
-310 IFHLLERNNGY
+310 IIHLLDQNNGY
-321 IIAKSL
+321 ILAKSL
-327 LKSTKAE
+327 MKSSKAE

-341 DDFIEV
+341 DGYIEV

-356 IVKRTVKDA
+356 IIKRTVKEA
-365 DGKKRT
+365 NGEKRT
-371 VTENVIV
+371 ITENVIV

-391 NARFLETLEK
+391 NASFLETLEK
-401 ILKNPK
+401 ILKNPN
-407 GFRITDMQARMLR
+407 GFRVTELQARQMR
-420 PFFKDDFFNSETGEV
+420 QFFKGDFLNSETGEV
-435 IAASKLKALLDK
+435 IEASKLKALLDK
-447 EKLEEFKSHFGY
+447 EKLDEFKSHLGF
-459 YQIITSEINMPV
+459 YQIITSEINMP
-471 PEVIEKYHGLTRIE
+471 PLEAIEKYHGLTRIE

-507 IEAHLII
+507 IEAHLLI
-514 CLIALT
+514 CLISLT

-542 LWSMGLPANRIQKAL
+542 LWSMGLPAYRIQKAL
-557 NKWNVEHFAND
+557 NKWKVELFAHD
-568 LYRFCNLDDSDLKL
+568 LYRFIDLDDPDLKL
-582 ILDAFNISIPT
+582 ILDSFCIKIPV
-593 KLFHKAD
+593 KLFPKND
-600 LKSQIK
+600 LKAQIK
-606 NIIVD
+606 NINMD

>member
-1 MYIAVF
+1 MYIDIF
-7 KNNGKDYLRLME
+7 KNNGTEYIRLRE
-19 SYRTQNEQG
+19 SYRTKTAEG
-28 EVAIRKKIIYNIG
+28 KVAIRKRTICNIG
-41 PLSKFDDGKPEYL
+41 PLSKFDDGQPDYL
-54 KRLRES
+54 ERLRES
-60 FRKGNPLIQELEGYT
+60 FRLGNPLIPELTEYT
-75 GKKAPIEKYTI
+75 GKKPPIEKYSI
-86 RMQEGDPE
+86 RLQEGDPE
-94 CVGHPKLY
+94 CVGHPQLY

-108 KLFEELGLHFFFS
+108 KLFDELGLEDFFR

-129 EYDVLN
+129 QYDVLN
-135 FVKILTYGR
+135 FVRLLVYGR
-144 ILNPDSKMGTLD
+144 ILNPDSKMATLE
-156 QNNDYYAPI
+156 QNDDYYTPL
-165 LKDKFNP
+165 LKNFNK

-206 IIFYDVTNFFFET
+206 IIFYDVTNFFFEIE
-219 DDPDEDVFD
+219 DPDEDVLD
-228 ENGAVIKKGIR
+228 EYGNVIEKGFR
-239 KMGVSKENRKQPIV
+239 KIGVSKENRKQPIV
-253 QMGLFMDDRGLP
+253 QMGLFMDDQGLP

-291 LDYARFIMIAD
+291 LEYARFIMIAD

-310 IFHLLERNNGY
+310 VFHLLDQNNGY
-321 IIAKSL
+321 ILAKSL

-341 DDFIEV
+341 DGFIQE
-347 SKDFKYKSH
+347 SRDFKYKSR
-356 IVKRTVKDA
+356 IMKRTVKDA
-365 DGKKRT
+365 NGKKRT

-378 YWSRNFYERDLHE
+378 YWSRNFYEHDLHE

-420 PFFKDDFFNSETGEV
+420 PFFKSDFINSETGEV

-459 YQIITSEINMPV
+459 YQIITSEINMP
-471 PEVIEKYHGLTRIE
+471 PLEAIEKYHGLTRIE

-507 IEAHLII
+507 IEAHLLI

-529 CHSGLVPKSDDIT
+529 CHSGLVPKSEDIT
-542 LWSMGLPANRIQKAL
+542 LWSMGLPAYRIQKAL
-557 NKWNVEHFAND
+557 NKWKVELLADD
-568 LYRFCNLDDSDLKL
+568 LYRFIDLDDQDLKL
-582 ILDAFNISIPT
+582 ILDSFDIRIPA
-593 KLFHKAD
+593 KLFRKTD
-600 LKSQIK
+600 LKSQIR
-606 NIIVD
+606 NINVTI
-611 I
+611 

>member
-19 SYRTQNEQG
+19 SYRTKTDEG
-28 EVAIRKKIIYNIG
+28 KIAIRKRIVCNIG
-41 PLSKFDDGKPEYL
+41 PLSKYDDGKPDYL
-54 KRLRES
+54 ERLRES
-60 FRKGNPLIQELEGYT
+60 FRLGKPLISELEEYSKRKNPL
-75 GKKAPIEKYTI
+75 EKYTV
-86 RMQEGDPE
+86 RLQEGDPE
-94 CVGHPKLY
+94 CVGHPLLY
-102 SHVFLD
+102 ANVFLD
-108 KLFEELGLHFFFS
+108 KLFDELGLEDFFR

-129 EYDVLN
+129 QYDVLN
-135 FVKILTYGR
+135 FVRLLVYGR
-144 ILNPDSKMGTLD
+144 ILNPDSKMATLE
-156 QNNDYYAPI
+156 QNDDYYMSL
-165 LKDKFNP
+165 LKNFNP

-178 LDFIYENKEKIIRR
+178 LDFIYEHKEKIIRR

-219 DDPDEDVFD
+219 DDPDEDILD
-228 ENGAVIKKGIR
+228 EEGNVLEKGIR

-253 QMGLFMDDRGLP
+253 QMGLFMDDQGLP

-278 NTFKPAISKSIDG
+278 NTFKSAISKSIDG
-291 LDYARFIMIAD
+291 LEYSRFIMIAD
-302 RGMCNYQN
+302 RGICNYQN
-310 IFHLLERNNGY
+310 IFHFLDQNNGY

-327 LKSTKAE
+327 LKSSKSE

-341 DDFIEV
+341 MDFIHEN
-347 SKDFKYKSH
+347 KDFKYKSR
-356 IVKRTVKDA
+356 IMKRTIKDSN
-365 DGKKRT
+365 GEKRT
-371 VTENVIV
+371 VTEKVIV

-391 NARFLETLEK
+391 NARFLEVLEK
-401 ILKNPK
+401 ILENPK

-420 PFFKDDFFNSETGEV
+420 PFFKGDFINADTGEV
-435 IAASKLKALLDK
+435 IASSKLKALLDK

-459 YQIITSEINMPV
+459 YEIVTSEINMPV

-495 ETRPVYVRTREH
+495 ETRPVYVRTKEH
-507 IEAHLII
+507 IEAHLLI

-529 CHSGLVPKSDDIT
+529 CRSGLVPKSDDIT
-542 LWSMGLPANRIQKAL
+542 LWSMGLPAYRIQRAL
-557 NKWNVEHFAND
+557 NKWNVELFADD
-568 LYRFCNLDDSDLKL
+568 LYRFTNLDDPDLKL
-582 ILDAFNISIPT
+582 IMDSFDIHIPA
-593 KLFHKAD
+593 KLFRKTA

-606 NIIVD
+606 NINMEI
-611 I
+611 

>member
-1 MYIAVF
+1 VYIDIF
-7 KNNGKDYLRLME
+7 KNNGTEYIRLRE
-19 SYRTQNEQG
+19 SYRTKTAEG
-28 EVAIRKKIIYNIG
+28 KVAIRKRTISNIG
-41 PLSKFDDGKPEYL
+41 PLSKFDDGQPDYL
-54 KRLRES
+54 ERLRES
-60 FRKGNPLIQELEGYT
+60 FRLGNPLIPELTEYT
-75 GKKAPIEKYTI
+75 GKKPPIEKYSI
-86 RMQEGDPE
+86 RLQEGDPE
-94 CVGHPKLY
+94 CVGHPRLY
-102 SHVFLD
+102 SHVFLN
-108 KLFEELGLHFFFS
+108 KLFDELGLEDFFR

-129 EYDVLN
+129 QYDVLN
-135 FVKILTYGR
+135 FVRLLVYGR
-144 ILNPDSKMGTLD
+144 ILNPDSKMATLE
-156 QNNDYYAPI
+156 QNDDYYTPL
-165 LKDKFNP
+165 LKNFNK

-192 MNTSL
+192 MNTAL

-206 IIFYDVTNFFFET
+206 IIFYDVTNFFFEIE
-219 DDPDEDVFD
+219 DPDEDILD
-228 ENGAVIKKGIR
+228 EEGNVIERGIR

-253 QMGLFMDDRGLP
+253 QMGLFMDDQGLP

-291 LDYARFIMIAD
+291 LEYARFIMVAD

-310 IFHLLERNNGY
+310 AFHLLDQNNGY
-321 IIAKSL
+321 ILAKSL

-334 QEWAYSD
+334 QEWAYSNA
-341 DDFIEV
+341 DFVEV
-347 SKDFKYKSH
+347 SKDFKYKSR
-356 IVKRTVKDA
+356 IMKRTVKDA
-365 DGKKRT
+365 NGKKRT
-371 VTENVIV
+371 LTENVIV

-420 PFFKDDFFNSETGEV
+420 PFFKSDFFNSETGEV

-459 YQIITSEINMPV
+459 YQIITSEINMP
-471 PEVIEKYHGLTRIE
+471 PLEAIEKYHGLTRIE

-495 ETRPVYVRTREH
+495 ETRPVYLRTREH
-507 IEAHLII
+507 IEAHLLI

-542 LWSMGLPANRIQKAL
+542 LWSMGLPAYRIQKAL
-557 NKWNVEHFAND
+557 NKWKVELLADD
-568 LYRFCNLDDSDLKL
+568 LYRFIDLDDQDLKL
-582 ILDAFNISIPT
+582 ILDSFDIRIPA
-593 KLFHKAD
+593 KLFRKTD
-600 LKSQIK
+600 LKSQIR
-606 NIIVD
+606 NINVTI
-611 I
+611 

>member
-1 MYIAVF
+1 MYIDIF
-7 KNNGKDYLRLME
+7 KNNGTEYIRLRE
-19 SYRTQNEQG
+19 SYRTKTAEG
-28 EVAIRKKIIYNIG
+28 KVAIRKRTICNIG
-41 PLSKFDDGKPEYL
+41 PLSKFDDGQPDYL
-54 KRLRES
+54 ERLRES
-60 FRKGNPLIQELEGYT
+60 FRLGNPLIPELTEYT
-75 GKKAPIEKYTI
+75 GKKPPIEKYSI
-86 RMQEGDPE
+86 RLQEGDPE
-94 CVGHPKLY
+94 CVGHPQLY

-108 KLFEELGLHFFFS
+108 KLFDELGLEDFFR

-129 EYDVLN
+129 QYDVLN
-135 FVKILTYGR
+135 FVRLLVYGR
-144 ILNPDSKMGTLD
+144 ILNPDSKMATLE
-156 QNNDYYAPI
+156 QNDDYYTPL
-165 LKDKFNP
+165 LKNFNK

-192 MNTSL
+192 MNTAL

-206 IIFYDVTNFFFET
+206 IIFYDVTNFFFEIE
-219 DDPDEDVFD
+219 DPDEDILD
-228 ENGAVIKKGIR
+228 EEGNVIERGIR

-253 QMGLFMDDRGLP
+253 QMGLFMDDQGLP

-291 LDYARFIMIAD
+291 LEYARFIMIAD

-310 IFHLLERNNGY
+310 VFHLLDQNNGY
-321 IIAKSL
+321 ILAKSL

-341 DDFIEV
+341 DGFIQE
-347 SKDFKYKSH
+347 SRDFKYKSR
-356 IVKRTVKDA
+356 IMKRTVKDA
-365 DGKKRT
+365 NGKKRT

-420 PFFKDDFFNSETGEV
+420 PFFKDDILNSETGEV

-459 YQIITSEINMPV
+459 YQIITSEINMP
-471 PEVIEKYHGLTRIE
+471 PLEAIEKYHGLTRIE

-507 IEAHLII
+507 IEAHLLI

-542 LWSMGLPANRIQKAL
+542 LWSMGLPAYRIQKAL
-557 NKWNVEHFAND
+557 NKWKVELLADD
-568 LYRFCNLDDSDLKL
+568 LYRFTDLDDPDLKL
-582 ILDAFNISIPT
+582 ILDSFDIRIPA
-593 KLFHKAD
+593 KLFRKTD
-600 LKSQIK
+600 LKSQIR
-606 NIIVD
+606 NINVTI
-611 I
+611 

>member
-1 MYIAVF
+1 MYIDIF
-7 KNNGKDYLRLME
+7 KNNGTEYIRLRE
-19 SYRTQNEQG
+19 SYRTKTAEG
-28 EVAIRKKIIYNIG
+28 KVAIRKRTICNIG
-41 PLSKFDDGKPEYL
+41 PLSKFDDGQPDYL
-54 KRLRES
+54 ERLRES
-60 FRKGNPLIQELEGYT
+60 FRLGNPLIPELTEYT
-75 GKKAPIEKYTI
+75 GKKPQLEKYSI
-86 RMQEGDPE
+86 RLQEGDPE
-94 CVGHPKLY
+94 CVGHPRLY

-108 KLFEELGLHFFFS
+108 KLLDELGLEDFFR

-129 EYDVLN
+129 QYDVLN
-135 FVKILTYGR
+135 FVRLLVYGR
-144 ILNPDSKMGTLD
+144 ILNPDFKMATLE
-156 QNNDYYAPI
+156 QNDDYYTPL
-165 LKDKFNP
+165 LKNFNK

-192 MNTSL
+192 MNTAL

-206 IIFYDVTNFFFET
+206 IIFYDVTNFFFEIE
-219 DDPDEDVFD
+219 DPDEDILD
-228 ENGAVIKKGIR
+228 EEGNVIERGIR

-253 QMGLFMDDRGLP
+253 QMGLFMDDQGLP

-291 LDYARFIMIAD
+291 LEYARFIMIAD

-310 IFHLLERNNGY
+310 VFHLLDHNNGY
-321 IIAKSL
+321 ILAKSL

-341 DDFIEV
+341 DGFIQE
-347 SKDFKYKSH
+347 SKDFKYKSR
-356 IVKRTVKDA
+356 IMKRTVKDA
-365 DGKKRT
+365 NGKKRT

-391 NARFLETLEK
+391 NARFLETLAK

-420 PFFKDDFFNSETGEV
+420 QFFKSDFFNSETGEV

-447 EKLEEFKSHFGY
+447 EKLEKFKSHFGY
-459 YQIITSEINMPV
+459 YQIITSEINMP
-471 PEVIEKYHGLTRIE
+471 PLEAIEKYHGLTRIE

-507 IEAHLII
+507 IEAHLLI

-520 MIRMIQCKI
+520 MLRMIQCKI
-529 CHSGLVPKSDDIT
+529 CRSGLVPKSDDIT
-542 LWSMGLPANRIQKAL
+542 LWSMGLPAYRIQKAL
-557 NKWNVEHFAND
+557 NKWKVELLADD
-568 LYRFCNLDDSDLKL
+568 LYRFTDLDDPDLKL
-582 ILDAFNISIPT
+582 ILDSFDIRIPA
-593 KLFHKAD
+593 KLFRKTD
-600 LKSQIK
+600 LKSQIR
-606 NIIVD
+606 NINVTI
-611 I
+611 

>member
-1 MYIAVF
+1 MYIDIF
-7 KNNGKDYLRLME
+7 KNNGTEYIRLRE
-19 SYRTQNEQG
+19 SYRTKTAEG
-28 EVAIRKKIIYNIG
+28 KVAIRKRTISNIG
-41 PLSKFDDGKPEYL
+41 PLSKFDDGQPDYL
-54 KRLRES
+54 ERLRES
-60 FRKGNPLIQELEGYT
+60 FRLGNPLIPELTGYT
-75 GKKAPIEKYTI
+75 GKKPPIEKYSI
-86 RMQEGDPE
+86 RLQEGDPE
-94 CVGHPKLY
+94 CVGHPRLY
-102 SHVFLD
+102 SHVFLN
-108 KLFEELGLHFFFS
+108 KLFDELGLEDFFR

-129 EYDVLN
+129 QYDVLN
-135 FVKILTYGR
+135 FVRLLVYGR
-144 ILNPDSKMGTLD
+144 ILNPDSKMATLE
-156 QNNDYYAPI
+156 QNDDYYTPL
-165 LKDKFNP
+165 LKNFNK

-192 MNTSL
+192 MNTAL

-206 IIFYDVTNFFFET
+206 IIFYDVTNFFFEIE
-219 DDPDEDVFD
+219 DPDEDILD
-228 ENGAVIKKGIR
+228 EEGNVIERGIR

-253 QMGLFMDDRGLP
+253 QMGLFMDDQGLP

-291 LDYARFIMIAD
+291 LEYARFIMVAD

-310 IFHLLERNNGY
+310 AFHLLDQNNGY
-321 IIAKSL
+321 ILAKSL

-334 QEWAYSD
+334 QEWAYSNA
-341 DDFIEV
+341 DFVEV
-347 SKDFKYKSH
+347 SKDFKYKSR
-356 IVKRTVKDA
+356 IMKRTVKDA
-365 DGKKRT
+365 NGKKRT
-371 VTENVIV
+371 LTENVIV

-420 PFFKDDFFNSETGEV
+420 PFFKSDFFNSETGEV

-459 YQIITSEINMPV
+459 YQIITSEINMP
-471 PEVIEKYHGLTRIE
+471 PLEAIEKYHGLTRIE

-495 ETRPVYVRTREH
+495 ETRPVYLRTREH
-507 IEAHLII
+507 IEAHLLI

-542 LWSMGLPANRIQKAL
+542 LWSMGLPAYRIQKAL
-557 NKWNVEHFAND
+557 NKWKVELLADD
-568 LYRFCNLDDSDLKL
+568 LYRFIDLDDQDLKL
-582 ILDAFNISIPT
+582 ILDSFDIRIPA
-593 KLFHKAD
+593 KLFRKTD
-600 LKSQIK
+600 LKSQIR
-606 NIIVD
+606 NINLTI
-611 I
+611 

>member
-1 MYIAVF
+1 MYIDIF
-7 KNNGKDYLRLME
+7 KNNGTEYIRLRE
-19 SYRTQNEQG
+19 SYRTKTAEG
-28 EVAIRKKIIYNIG
+28 KVAIRKRTICNIG
-41 PLSKFDDGKPEYL
+41 PLSKFDDGQPDYL
-54 KRLRES
+54 ERLRES
-60 FRKGNPLIQELEGYT
+60 FRLGNPLIPELTEYT
-75 GKKAPIEKYTI
+75 GKKPPIEKYSI
-86 RMQEGDPE
+86 RLQEGDPE
-94 CVGHPKLY
+94 CVGHPQLY

-108 KLFEELGLHFFFS
+108 KLFDELGLEDFFR

-129 EYDVLN
+129 QYDVLN
-135 FVKILTYGR
+135 FVRLLVYGR
-144 ILNPDSKMGTLD
+144 ILNPDSKMATLE
-156 QNNDYYAPI
+156 QNDDYYTPL
-165 LKDKFNP
+165 LKNFNK

-206 IIFYDVTNFFFET
+206 IIFYDVTNFFFEIE
-219 DDPDEDVFD
+219 DPDEDVLD
-228 ENGAVIKKGIR
+228 EYGNVIEKGFR
-239 KMGVSKENRKQPIV
+239 KIGVSKENRKQPIV
-253 QMGLFMDDRGLP
+253 QMGLFMDDQGLP

-291 LDYARFIMIAD
+291 LEYARFIMIAD

-310 IFHLLERNNGY
+310 VFHLLDQNNGY
-321 IIAKSL
+321 ILAKSL

-341 DDFIEV
+341 DGFIQE
-347 SKDFKYKSH
+347 SRDFKYKSR
-356 IVKRTVKDA
+356 IMKRTVKDA
-365 DGKKRT
+365 NGKKRT

-420 PFFKDDFFNSETGEV
+420 PFFKSDFFNSETGEV

-459 YQIITSEINMPV
+459 YQIITSEINMP
-471 PEVIEKYHGLTRIE
+471 PLEAIEKYHGLTRIE
-485 DQFRVMKSDL
+485 DHFRVMKSDL

-507 IEAHLII
+507 IEAHLLI

-542 LWSMGLPANRIQKAL
+542 LWSMGLPAYRIQKAL
-557 NKWNVEHFAND
+557 NKWKVELLADD
-568 LYRFCNLDDSDLKL
+568 LYRFTDLDDPDLKL
-582 ILDAFNISIPT
+582 ILDSFDIRIPA
-593 KLFHKAD
+593 KLFRKTD
-600 LKSQIK
+600 LKSQIR
-606 NIIVD
+606 NINVTI
-611 I
+611 

>member
-1 MYIAVF
+1 MYIDIF
-7 KNNGKDYLRLME
+7 KNNGTEYIRLRE
-19 SYRTQNEQG
+19 SYRTKTAEG
-28 EVAIRKKIIYNIG
+28 KVAIRKKTICNIG
-41 PLSKFDDGKPEYL
+41 PLSKFDDGQPDYL
-54 KRLRES
+54 ERLRES
-60 FRKGNPLIQELEGYT
+60 FRLGNPLIPELTEYT
-75 GKKAPIEKYTI
+75 GKKPPIEKYSI
-86 RMQEGDPE
+86 RLQEGDPE
-94 CVGHPKLY
+94 CVGHPQLY

-108 KLFEELGLHFFFS
+108 KLFDELGLEDFFR

-129 EYDVLN
+129 QYDVLN
-135 FVKILTYGR
+135 FVRLLVYGR
-144 ILNPDSKMGTLD
+144 ILNPDSKMATLE
-156 QNNDYYAPI
+156 QNDDYYTPL
-165 LKDKFNP
+165 LKNFNK

-206 IIFYDVTNFFFET
+206 IIFYDVTNFFFEIE
-219 DDPDEDVFD
+219 DPDEDVLD
-228 ENGAVIKKGIR
+228 EYGNVIEKGFR
-239 KMGVSKENRKQPIV
+239 KIGVSKENRKQPIV
-253 QMGLFMDDRGLP
+253 QMGLFMDDQGLP

-291 LDYARFIMIAD
+291 LEYARFIMIAD

-310 IFHLLERNNGY
+310 VFHLLDQNNGY
-321 IIAKSL
+321 ILAKSL

-341 DDFIEV
+341 DGFIQE
-347 SKDFKYKSH
+347 SRDFKYKSR
-356 IVKRTVKDA
+356 IMKRTVKDA
-365 DGKKRT
+365 NGKKRT

-378 YWSRNFYERDLHE
+378 YWSRNFYEHDLHE

-420 PFFKDDFFNSETGEV
+420 PFFKSDFINSETGEV

-459 YQIITSEINMPV
+459 YQIITSEINMP
-471 PEVIEKYHGLTRIE
+471 PLEAIEKYHGLTRIE

-507 IEAHLII
+507 IEAHLLI

-529 CHSGLVPKSDDIT
+529 CHSGLVPKSEDIT
-542 LWSMGLPANRIQKAL
+542 LWSMGLPAYRIQKAL
-557 NKWNVEHFAND
+557 NKWKVELLADD
-568 LYRFCNLDDSDLKL
+568 LYRFIDLDDQDLKL
-582 ILDAFNISIPT
+582 ILDSFDIRIPA
-593 KLFHKAD
+593 KLFRKTD
-600 LKSQIK
+600 LKSQIR
-606 NIIVD
+606 NINVTI
-611 I
+611 

>member
-1 MYIAVF
+1 MYIDIF
-7 KNNGKDYLRLME
+7 KNNGTEYIRLRE
-19 SYRTQNEQG
+19 SYRTKTAEG
-28 EVAIRKKIIYNIG
+28 KVAIRKRTICNIG
-41 PLSKFDDGKPEYL
+41 PLSKFDDGEPNYL
-54 KRLRES
+54 ERLRES
-60 FRKGNPLIQELEGYT
+60 FRLGNPLIPELTEYT
-75 GKKAPIEKYTI
+75 GKKPPMEKYII
-86 RMQEGDPE
+86 RLQEGDPE
-94 CVGHPKLY
+94 CVGHPRLY
-102 SHVFLD
+102 SNVFLD
-108 KLFEELGLHFFFS
+108 KLLDELGLEDFFR

-129 EYDVLN
+129 QYDVLN
-135 FVKILTYGR
+135 FVRLLVYGR
-144 ILNPDSKMGTLD
+144 ILNPDSKMATLE
-156 QNNDYYAPI
+156 QNDDYYTPL
-165 LKDKFNP
+165 LKNFNK

-192 MNTSL
+192 MNTAL
-197 VKKWHRNPE
+197 VKKWRRNPE
-206 IIFYDVTNFFFET
+206 IIFYDVTNFFFEIE
-219 DDPDEDVFD
+219 DPDEDILD
-228 ENGAVIKKGIR
+228 EEGNVIERGVR

-253 QMGLFMDDRGLP
+253 QMGLFMDDQGLP

-291 LDYARFIMIAD
+291 LDYARFIMVAD

-310 IFHLLERNNGY
+310 VFHLLDQNNGY
-321 IIAKSL
+321 ILAKSL

-341 DDFIEV
+341 ADFIEI
-347 SKDFKYKSH
+347 SRDFKYKSR
-356 IVKRTVKDA
+356 IMKRTVKDA
-365 DGKKRT
+365 NGKKRT

-407 GFRITDMQARMLR
+407 GFKITDMQARMLR
-420 PFFKDDFFNSETGEV
+420 PFFKSDFFNSETGEV

-447 EKLEEFKSHFGY
+447 EKMEEFKSHFGY
-459 YQIITSEINMPV
+459 YQIITSEINMP
-471 PEVIEKYHGLTRIE
+471 PLEAIEKYHGLTRIE

-507 IEAHLII
+507 IEAHLLI

-542 LWSMGLPANRIQKAL
+542 LWSMGLPAYRIQKAL
-557 NKWNVEHFAND
+557 NKWKVELLADD
-568 LYRFCNLDDSDLKL
+568 LYRFTDLDDPDLKL
-582 ILDAFNISIPT
+582 ILDSFDIRIPA
-593 KLFHKAD
+593 KLFRKTD
-600 LKSQIK
+600 LKSQIR
-606 NIIVD
+606 NINVTI
-611 I
+611 

>member
-1 MYIAVF
+1 MYIDIF
-7 KNNGKDYLRLME
+7 KNNGTEYIRLRE
-19 SYRTQNEQG
+19 SYRTKTAEG
-28 EVAIRKKIIYNIG
+28 KVAIRKKTICNIG
-41 PLSKFDDGKPEYL
+41 PLSKFDDGQPDYL
-54 KRLRES
+54 ERLRES
-60 FRKGNPLIQELEGYT
+60 FRLGNPLIPELTEYT
-75 GKKAPIEKYTI
+75 GKKPPIEKYSI
-86 RMQEGDPE
+86 RLQEGDPE
-94 CVGHPKLY
+94 CVGHPQLY

-108 KLFEELGLHFFFS
+108 KLFDELGLEDFFR

-129 EYDVLN
+129 QYDVLN
-135 FVKILTYGR
+135 FVRLLVYGR
-144 ILNPDSKMGTLD
+144 ILNPDSKMATLE
-156 QNNDYYAPI
+156 QNDDYYTPL
-165 LKDKFNP
+165 LKNFNK

-206 IIFYDVTNFFFET
+206 IIFYDVTNFFFEIE
-219 DDPDEDVFD
+219 DPDEDVLD
-228 ENGAVIKKGIR
+228 EYGNVIEKGFR
-239 KMGVSKENRKQPIV
+239 KIGVSKENRKQPIV
-253 QMGLFMDDRGLP
+253 QMGLFMDDQGLP

-291 LDYARFIMIAD
+291 LEYARFIMIAD

-310 IFHLLERNNGY
+310 VFHLLDQNNGY
-321 IIAKSL
+321 ILAKSL

-341 DDFIEV
+341 DGFIQE
-347 SKDFKYKSH
+347 SRDFKYKSR
-356 IVKRTVKDA
+356 IMKRTVKDA
-365 DGKKRT
+365 NGKKRT

-420 PFFKDDFFNSETGEV
+420 PFFKSDFFNSETGEV

-459 YQIITSEINMPV
+459 YQIITSEINMP
-471 PEVIEKYHGLTRIE
+471 PLEAIEKYHGLTRIE

-507 IEAHLII
+507 IEAHLLI

-529 CHSGLVPKSDDIT
+529 CRSGLVPKSEDIT
-542 LWSMGLPANRIQKAL
+542 LWSMGLTAYRIQKAL
-557 NKWNVEHFAND
+557 NKWKVELLADD
-568 LYRFCNLDDSDLKL
+568 LYRFTDLDDPDLKL
-582 ILDAFNISIPT
+582 ILDSFDIRIPA
-593 KLFHKAD
+593 KLFRKTD
-600 LKSQIK
+600 LKSQIR
-606 NIIVD
+606 NINVTI
-611 I
+611 

>member
-1 MYIAVF
+1 MYIDIF
-7 KNNGKDYLRLME
+7 KNNGTEYIRLRE
-19 SYRTQNEQG
+19 SYRTKTAEG
-28 EVAIRKKIIYNIG
+28 KVAIRKKTICNIG
-41 PLSKFDDGKPEYL
+41 PLSKFDDGQPDYL
-54 KRLRES
+54 ERLRES
-60 FRKGNPLIQELEGYT
+60 FRLGNPLIPELTEYT
-75 GKKAPIEKYTI
+75 GKEPPIEKYSI
-86 RMQEGDPE
+86 RLQEGDPE
-94 CVGHPKLY
+94 CVGHPQLY

-108 KLFEELGLHFFFS
+108 KLFDELGLEDFFR

-129 EYDVLN
+129 QYDVLN
-135 FVKILTYGR
+135 FVRLLVYGR
-144 ILNPDSKMGTLD
+144 ILNPDSKMATLE
-156 QNNDYYAPI
+156 QNDDYYTPL
-165 LKDKFNP
+165 LKNFNK

-206 IIFYDVTNFFFET
+206 IIFYDVTNFFFEIE
-219 DDPDEDVFD
+219 DPDEDVLD
-228 ENGAVIKKGIR
+228 EYGNVIEKGFR
-239 KMGVSKENRKQPIV
+239 KIGVSKENRKQPIV
-253 QMGLFMDDRGLP
+253 QMGLFMDDQGLP

-291 LDYARFIMIAD
+291 LEYARFIMIAD

-310 IFHLLERNNGY
+310 VFHLLDQNNGY
-321 IIAKSL
+321 ILAKSL

-341 DDFIEV
+341 DGFIQE
-347 SKDFKYKSH
+347 SRDFKYKSR
-356 IVKRTVKDA
+356 IMKRTVKDA
-365 DGKKRT
+365 NGKKRT

-420 PFFKDDFFNSETGEV
+420 PFFKSDFINSETGEV

-459 YQIITSEINMPV
+459 YQIITSEINMP
-471 PEVIEKYHGLTRIE
+471 PLEAIEKYHGLTRIE

-507 IEAHLII
+507 IEAHLLI

-520 MIRMIQCKI
+520 MLRMIQCKI
-529 CHSGLVPKSDDIT
+529 CRSGLVPKSEDIT
-542 LWSMGLPANRIQKAL
+542 LWSMGLTAYRIQKAL
-557 NKWNVEHFAND
+557 NKWKVELLADD
-568 LYRFCNLDDSDLKL
+568 LYRFTDLDDPDLKL
-582 ILDAFNISIPT
+582 ILDSFDIRIPA
-593 KLFHKAD
+593 KLFRKTD
-600 LKSQIK
+600 LKSQIR
-606 NIIVD
+606 NINVTI
-611 I
+611 

>member
-19 SYRTQNEQG
+19 SYRTKTDEG
-28 EVAIRKKIIYNIG
+28 KIAIRKRIVCNIG
-41 PLSKFDDGKPEYL
+41 PLSKYDDGKPDYL
-54 KRLRES
+54 DRLRES
-60 FRKGNPLIQELEGYT
+60 FRLGTPLIPELEEYT
-75 GKKAPIEKYTI
+75 GKKPTFEKYTI
-86 RMQEGDPE
+86 RLQEGDPE
-94 CVGHPKLY
+94 CIGHPRLY

-108 KLFEELGLHFFFS
+108 KLFDELGLEDFFR

-129 EYDVLN
+129 QYDVLN
-135 FVKILTYGR
+135 FVRLLVYGR
-144 ILNPDSKMGTLD
+144 ILNPDSKMATLE
-156 QNNDYYAPI
+156 QNDDYYTPL
-165 LKDKFNP
+165 LKNYNP

-178 LDFIYENKEKIIRR
+178 LDFIYEHKEKIIRR

-219 DDPDEDVFD
+219 DDPDEDILD
-228 ENGAVIKKGIR
+228 EEGNVLEKGIR

-253 QMGLFMDDRGLP
+253 QMGLFMDDQGLP

-278 NTFKPAISKSIDG
+278 NTFKSAITKSIDG
-291 LDYARFIMIAD
+291 LEYSRFIMIAD

-310 IFHLLERNNGY
+310 ILHLLDQNNGY

-327 LKSTKAE
+327 LKSSKSE

-341 DDFIEV
+341 MDFIQEN
-347 SKDFKYKSH
+347 KDFKYKSR
-356 IVKRTVKDA
+356 IMKRTIKDS
-365 DGKKRT
+365 DGEKRT
-371 VTENVIV
+371 VTEKAIV

-391 NARFLETLEK
+391 NARFLEVLEK
-401 ILKNPK
+401 ILEKPE
-407 GFRITDMQARMLR
+407 GFRINNMQARMLR
-420 PFFKDDFFNSETGEV
+420 PFFKGDFINADTGEV
-435 IAASKLKALLDK
+435 IAYSKLKALLDK

-459 YQIITSEINMPV
+459 YQIVTSEINMP
-471 PEVIEKYHGLTRIE
+471 PMEAIEKYHGLSRIE

-507 IEAHLII
+507 IEAHLLI

-529 CHSGLVPKSDDIT
+529 CRSGLLPKSDDIT
-542 LWSMGLPANRIQKAL
+542 LWSMGLPAYRIQKAL
-557 NKWNVEHFAND
+557 NKWKVELLADD
-568 LYRFCNLDDSDLKL
+568 LYRFTDLDDPDLKL
-582 ILDAFNISIPT
+582 ILDSFGIKIPV
-593 KLFHKAD
+593 KLFRKTD
-600 LKSQIK
+600 LKSQIN
-606 NIIVD
+606 NINMGI
-611 I
+611 

>member
-1 MYIAVF
+1 MYIDIF
-7 KNNGKDYLRLME
+7 KNNGTEYIRLRE
-19 SYRTQNEQG
+19 SYRTKTAEG
-28 EVAIRKKIIYNIG
+28 KVAIRKRTICNIG
-41 PLSKFDDGKPEYL
+41 PLSKFDDGQPDYL
-54 KRLRES
+54 ERLRES
-60 FRKGNPLIQELEGYT
+60 FRLGNPLIPELTEYT
-75 GKKAPIEKYTI
+75 GKKPPIEKYSI
-86 RMQEGDPE
+86 RLQEGDPE
-94 CVGHPKLY
+94 CVGHPRLY

-108 KLFEELGLHFFFS
+108 KLFDELGLEDFFR

-129 EYDVLN
+129 QYDVLN
-135 FVKILTYGR
+135 FVRLLVYGR
-144 ILNPDSKMGTLD
+144 ILNPDSKMATLE
-156 QNNDYYAPI
+156 QNDDYYTPL
-165 LKDKFNP
+165 LKNFNK

-206 IIFYDVTNFFFET
+206 IIFYDVTNFFFEIE
-219 DDPDEDVFD
+219 DPDEDVLD
-228 ENGAVIKKGIR
+228 EYGNVIEKGFR
-239 KMGVSKENRKQPIV
+239 KIGVSKENRKQPIV
-253 QMGLFMDDRGLP
+253 QMGLFMDDQGLP

-291 LDYARFIMIAD
+291 LEYARFIMIAD

-310 IFHLLERNNGY
+310 VFHLLDQNNGY
-321 IIAKSL
+321 ILAKSL

-341 DDFIEV
+341 DGFIQE
-347 SKDFKYKSH
+347 SRDFKYKSR
-356 IVKRTVKDA
+356 IMKRTVKDA
-365 DGKKRT
+365 NGKKRT

-420 PFFKDDFFNSETGEV
+420 PFFKSDFFNSETGEV

-459 YQIITSEINMPV
+459 YQIITSEINMP
-471 PEVIEKYHGLTRIE
+471 PLEAIEKYHGLTRIE

-507 IEAHLII
+507 IEAHLLI

-542 LWSMGLPANRIQKAL
+542 LWSMGLPAYRIQKAL
-557 NKWNVEHFAND
+557 NKWKVELLADD
-568 LYRFCNLDDSDLKL
+568 LYRFTDLDDPDLKL
-582 ILDAFNISIPT
+582 ILDSFDIRIPA
-593 KLFHKAD
+593 KLFRKTD
-600 LKSQIK
+600 LKSQIR
-606 NIIVD
+606 NINVTI
-611 I
+611 

>member
-1 MYIAVF
+1 MYIDIF
-7 KNNGKDYLRLME
+7 KNNGTEYIRLRE
-19 SYRTQNEQG
+19 SYRTKTAEG
-28 EVAIRKKIIYNIG
+28 KVAIRKRTICNIG
-41 PLSKFDDGKPEYL
+41 PLSKFDDGQPDYL
-54 KRLRES
+54 ERLRES
-60 FRKGNPLIQELEGYT
+60 FRLGNPLIPELTEYT
-75 GKKAPIEKYTI
+75 GKKPPIEKYSI
-86 RMQEGDPE
+86 RLQEGDPE
-94 CVGHPKLY
+94 CVGHPQLY

-108 KLFEELGLHFFFS
+108 KLFDELGLEDFFR

-129 EYDVLN
+129 QYDVLN
-135 FVKILTYGR
+135 FVRLLVYGR
-144 ILNPDSKMGTLD
+144 MLNPDSKMATLE
-156 QNNDYYAPI
+156 QNDDYYTPL
-165 LKDKFNP
+165 LKNFNK

-192 MNTSL
+192 MNTAL

-206 IIFYDVTNFFFET
+206 IIFYDVTNFFFEIE
-219 DDPDEDVFD
+219 DPDEDVLD
-228 ENGAVIKKGIR
+228 EYGNVIEKGFR
-239 KMGVSKENRKQPIV
+239 KIGVSKENRKQPIV
-253 QMGLFMDDRGLP
+253 QMGLFMDDQGLP

-291 LDYARFIMIAD
+291 LEYARFIMIAD

-310 IFHLLERNNGY
+310 VFHLLDQNNGY
-321 IIAKSL
+321 ILAKSL

-341 DDFIEV
+341 DGFIQE
-347 SKDFKYKSH
+347 SRDFKYKSR
-356 IVKRTVKDA
+356 IMKRTVKDA
-365 DGKKRT
+365 NGKKRT

-420 PFFKDDFFNSETGEV
+420 PFFKDDILNSETGEV

-459 YQIITSEINMPV
+459 YQIITSEINMP
-471 PEVIEKYHGLTRIE
+471 PLEAIEKYHGLTRIE

-507 IEAHLII
+507 IEAHLLI

-542 LWSMGLPANRIQKAL
+542 LWSMGLPAYRIQKAL
-557 NKWNVEHFAND
+557 NKWKVELLADD
-568 LYRFCNLDDSDLKL
+568 LYRFTDLDDPDLKL
-582 ILDAFNISIPT
+582 ILDSFDIRIPA
-593 KLFHKAD
+593 KLFRKTD
-600 LKSQIK
+600 LKSQIR
-606 NIIVD
+606 NINVTI
-611 I
+611 